1 MKVTDFEK
9 AVNDILKAEIGLV
22 NDKVREIA
30 GKVAKETVQDLKSSA
45 PIRTGKYRKSFRI
58 TESEYGTPIVHSKK
72 HYRLTHLL
80 EFGHDIIKNGVRVGR
95 TKGVN
100 HWANAEEKGI
110 REFEKRI
117 KEAIENG

>member
-30 GKVAKETVQDLKSSA
+30 RKVAKETVQDLKSSA
-45 PIRTGKYRKSFRI
+45 PSRTGKYRQSFGV
-58 TESEYGTPIVHSKK
+58 TESKYGTPVVHSKK

>member
-30 GKVAKETVQDLKSSA
+30 SKVAKETVQDLKSSA
-45 PIRTGKYRKSFRI
+45 PSRTGKYRKSFGV
-58 TESEYGTPIVHSKK
+58 TESEYGTPVVRSKK

-110 REFEKRI
+110 REFKKRI